1 MINYDRERGVEVV
14 LGRYQSD
21 LLIAK
26 AQKTD
31 AGNYTCAPSNAQSA
45 SIIVHILNST
55 LGKLFEKSHHTAM
68 LNKILKSFSIN
79 FIEKCCVYAK
89 KYIRS

>member
-14 LGRYQSD
+14 LGRYTSD

-31 AGNYTCAPSNAQSA
+31 SGNYTCAPSNAQSA
-45 SIIVHILNST
+45 SIIVHVLNST
-55 LGKLFEKSHHTAM
+55 LGK
-68 LNKILKSFSIN
+68 
-79 FIEKCCVYAK
+79 
-89 KYIRS
+89 